1 MKYESQPKCIV
12 QYNIGWKKAF
22 DSIFV
27 CFAQKNFLGGAN
39 FSCNLEVIFSK
50 GAFNNYV
57 DRILPFFDS
66 PPPLSGQF
74 LYPGQK
80 QTCF

>member
-27 CFAQKNFLGGAN
+27 CFAQKNFLGGLTSVAIEKL
-39 FSCNLEVIFSK
+39 FLATLLLDLPSESVVENLAHFI
-50 GAFNNYV
+50 
-57 DRILPFFDS
+57 
-66 PPPLSGQF
+66 
-74 LYPGQK
+74 
-80 QTCF
+80 